1 MSRFAFIGD
10 MGTGDDNQYRV
21 AKSLKKL
28 INKEGLEFVTGLGDN
43 IYDCGATSM
52 DDVQFENKFE
62 KPYSKIDDKIKF
74 YMTLGN
80 HDYGEHYCKCQ
91 IEDREHFQVQYG
103 KISQKKGKKWYM
115 PTRYYTFKKGDIEF
129 FALDTNTDKQTKKEI
144 DDQIKYMKP
153 KIEKSTAKWKIA
165 FGHQPWVSIGDHGNA
180 PQKLNKYFTELFGSG
195 VIDVYLCGDD
205 HNKQLIEKTLKGN
218 INNNINNKISKKM
231 VLIVCGTGGRETDKP
246 YNLENV
252 KRDCDDLQYYSSTYG
267 IGTIIE
273 KEDSLEIKFYDN
285 DCKIEYEYLLKK

>member
-1 MSRFAFIGD
+1 MIKFAILGD

-28 INKEGLEFVTGLGDN
+28 IDKEGLEFVTGLGDN
-43 IYDCGATSM
+43 IYDCGAKTI
-52 DDVQFENKFE
+52 DDVQFDNKFE
-62 KPYSKIDDKIKF
+62 KPYGKINNSIKF

-91 IEDREHFQVQYG
+91 IDDREHFQVKYG
-103 KISQKKGKKWYM
+103 QLSQKKGKKWYM
-115 PTRYYTFKKGDIEF
+115 PARYYTFKKGDIEF
-129 FALDTNTDKQTKKEI
+129 FALDSNVDKQTKKEM
-144 DDQIKYMKP
+144 DDQIRYMKP
-153 KIEKSTAKWKIA
+153 KIEKSKAKWKIA

-180 PQKLNKYFTELFGSG
+180 PKRLNKYFTELFGSG
-195 VIDVYLCGDD
+195 LIDLYICGDD
-205 HNKQLIEKTLKGN
+205 HNKQLIEKTLK
-218 INNNINNKISKKM
+218 INKINKKM

-252 KRDCDDLQYYSSTYG
+252 DGPNDDLQYFSSTYG

-273 KEDSLEIKFYDN
+273 KEDLLEIKFYDN
-285 DCKIEYEYLLKK
+285 NCKVEYEYSLKK